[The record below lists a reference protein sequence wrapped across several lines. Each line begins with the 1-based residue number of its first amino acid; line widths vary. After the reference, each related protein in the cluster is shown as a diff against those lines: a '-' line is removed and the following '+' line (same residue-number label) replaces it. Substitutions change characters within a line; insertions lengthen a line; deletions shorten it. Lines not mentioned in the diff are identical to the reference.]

1 MLEFF
6 LQAVKMW
13 DANIG
18 PGCAD
23 SPGVS
28 HLPRISPLLW
38 VGNEIAPSVGSF
50 DVVVSTVPPRSC
62 RTGARQPEL
71 TTHAI
76 MFADGQGSE
85 TAAGV
90 AFAKRCILE
99 GAECVAAAVAAG
111 KSVLVHC
118 AWGQNRSCAIC
129 CAFAVLHRSMS
140 ANEAIDYVRERNIAE
155 RSYAGQQPPG
165 GAMHNRVFRE
175 IIREL
180 ERERDAEAEETAE
193 TAEEAAAREA
203 AAGTRHGT

>member
-1 MLEFF
+1 
-6 LQAVKMW
+6 MW

-23 SPGVS
+23 APGVS

-50 DVVVSTVPPRSC
+50 DVVVSTVQPRSC

-140 ANEAIDYVRERNIAE
+140 ANEAIDYVRERNLAE

-165 GAMHNRVFRE
+165 GAMHNRAFRE

-180 ERERDAEAEETAE
+180 ERERDAAAEETAE
-193 TAEEAAAREA
+193 TAEEEAAREA